1 MSEIAFIKQFL
12 SESHKSWGEAV
23 EGLTSEQAHWRPY
36 DSGNHIAFNLWHYT
50 RTVDNI
56 ILFLFQRKP
65 TVWMAGK
72 WDEKFGMDSKDQGTG
87 METETA
93 ANLRIDDFPAFIS
106 YAREVWA
113 EADSFMDN
121 VTPEDMERI
130 IRMRPFGELQ
140 MREIL
145 GRSILTHGCQHL
157 GEVWSLKGLQ
167 GLPGNPL

>member
-65 TVWMAGK
+65 NR
-72 WDEKFGMDSKDQGTG
+72 MDGRQMG
-87 METETA
+87 
-93 ANLRIDDFPAFIS
+93 
-106 YAREVWA
+106 REVQYG
-113 EADSFMDN
+113 F
-121 VTPEDMERI
+121 ER
-130 IRMRPFGELQ
+130 PGD
-140 MREIL
+140 
-145 GRSILTHGCQHL
+145 GHGD
-157 GEVWSLKGLQ
+157 
-167 GLPGNPL
+167 

>member
-1 MSEIAFIKQFL
+1 
-12 SESHKSWGEAV
+12 
-23 EGLTSEQAHWRPY
+23 
-36 DSGNHIAFNLWHYT
+36 
-50 RTVDNI
+50 
-56 ILFLFQRKP
+56 
-65 TVWMAGK
+65 
-72 WDEKFGMDSKDQGTG
+72 
-87 METETA
+87 METESA

-113 EADSFMDN
+113 EADSFMGS